1 MTDVIPGG
9 ITLGCSAR
17 ARCNTALRMVPTYV
31 LTFSDLSLITLSVSL
46 MC

>member
-9 ITLGCSAR
+9 ITLGCSAT
-17 ARCNTALRMVPTYV
+17 ARCNPVLRMVPTYV
-31 LTFSDLSLITLSVSL
+31 LTLSDLSLITLSVSL